1 MITEQP
7 LLNFGGRE
15 ETNSEIL
22 LIKMSKYPCGECDTG
37 VKYSGIRCTGTCNK
51 WFHARCVNISE
62 TKLKKFS
69 KQQIEAWSCH
79 NCFNILNKS
88 TEIMVLENKIDS
100 LINDEVMDHETS
112 LSLAAEVGQALL
124 LENTQL
130 KQELHNLRLKKSQ
143 REAELEDQLHA
154 VQESGRELCNKITS
168 MVREI
173 QFLLKKLQ
181 EEIKLKE
188 ELMKDAKTVKSLLT
202 IKVKDLLDLQS
213 HYKLELKNSLED
225 GKKKTAYCNNIQQ
238 KLDDL
243 SGDIVKN
250 KEELL
255 AKDETITALAEKCGE
270 LESGILDR
278 DNAIES
284 YCTRFFHKT
293 RSYLKPHPPHLT
305 SHTDQTVQGHKTKTN
320 SVGLNTPLT
329 FPPPQSL
336 ARSSQLKHP
345 NKNQFSI
352 SLQKIKH
359 QQTLHLGMTPLTLTN
374 LMDNATEQ
382 LNVCNIKKPAV
393 TSDEVVIPLKEP
405 MASPLKVYKGPPITA
420 KKLVDKESFEDFLNR
435 NIEEAL
441 KNSSKSTYSFS
452 CDNKCSVTEGSKDN
466 FLEFGELTKA
476 KMKEMN

>member
-1 MITEQP
+1 
-7 LLNFGGRE
+7 
-15 ETNSEIL
+15 
-22 LIKMSKYPCGECDTG
+22 MSKYPCGECDTG

-168 MVREI
+168 MEREI

-188 ELMKDAKTVKSLLT
+188 ELIKDAETVKSLLT

-278 DNAIES
+278 DNAIKS
-284 YCTRFFHKT
+284 YCTRDTKQKT
-293 RSYLKPHPPHLT
+293 
-305 SHTDQTVQGHKTKTN
+305 D

-336 ARSSQLKHP
+336 APSSQLKHP

-382 LNVCNIKKPAV
+382 LNMCNIKKPAV

-405 MASPLKVYKGPPITA
+405 IASPLKVYKGPPITA
-420 KKLVDKESFEDFLNR
+420 KKLVDKESFEDFFNR

-466 FLEFGELTKA
+466 FLEFGELTEA

>member
-1 MITEQP
+1 
-7 LLNFGGRE
+7 
-15 ETNSEIL
+15 
-22 LIKMSKYPCGECDTG
+22 
-37 VKYSGIRCTGTCNK
+37 
-51 WFHARCVNISE
+51 
-62 TKLKKFS
+62 
-69 KQQIEAWSCH
+69 
-79 NCFNILNKS
+79 
-88 TEIMVLENKIDS
+88 
-100 LINDEVMDHETS
+100 MDHETS

-168 MVREI
+168 MEREI

-188 ELMKDAKTVKSLLT
+188 ELIKDAETVKSLLT

-278 DNAIES
+278 DNAIKS

-305 SHTDQTVQGHKTKTN
+305 M
-320 SVGLNTPLT
+320 GLNTPLT

-336 ARSSQLKHP
+336 APSSQLKHP

-382 LNVCNIKKPAV
+382 LNMCNIKKPAV

-405 MASPLKVYKGPPITA
+405 IASPLKVYKGPPITA
-420 KKLVDKESFEDFLNR
+420 KKLIDKESFEDF
-435 NIEEAL
+435 
-441 KNSSKSTYSFS
+441 F
-452 CDNKCSVTEGSKDN
+452 
-466 FLEFGELTKA
+466 
-476 KMKEMN
+476 